1 MRLRIQFAATL
12 VIRSLMCQLTARA
25 YLLAAASRAAAG
37 DMRREV
43 GSVIQL
49 TNAIQSAAWTG
60 NLSSVAR
67 CRTPLSLY
75 SRLLPNR
82 PR

>member
-25 YLLAAASRAAAG
+25 YLLARVRAAAG